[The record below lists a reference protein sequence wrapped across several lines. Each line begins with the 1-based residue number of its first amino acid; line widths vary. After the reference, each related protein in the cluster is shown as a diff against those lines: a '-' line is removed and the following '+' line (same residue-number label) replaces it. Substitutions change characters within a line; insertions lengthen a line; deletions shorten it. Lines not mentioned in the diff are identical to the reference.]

1 VGAQIAPGKL
11 GAAAPTTFHPRPSW
25 APDEIEGRILLMLPY
40 TNLTPALA
48 ASLRHTMT
56 AERQHRVVALHKV
69 NILDAA
75 PTDRHV
81 SGAGCMA
88 GVIEQPC
95 LDEDFFN
102 YSILRLVWNGSP
114 HFPRAGAPQ
123 DQSPGASKG
132 EGCGRFSVCGRL
144 RGPEWNPHLTSRL
157 PASAF
162 HVCWWW
168 GDWCQLVSQAKAW
181 FPRSPFG
188 GSRIGPSGCR
198 QQWRSPARICV
209 TWRGPWRSLDFSNSA
224 VRRN

>member
-25 APDEIEGRILLMLPY
+25 APDEIEGRVLLMLPY

-69 NILDAA
+69 NILAAA

-123 DQSPGASKG
+123 DQSPGAS
-132 EGCGRFSVCGRL
+132 ERYGCGRFGARGRL
-144 RGPEWNPHLTSRL
+144 RGAEWE
-157 PASAF
+157 SALN
-162 HVCWWW
+162 HRRP
-168 GDWCQLVSQAKAW
+168 L
-181 FPRSPFG
+181 
-188 GSRIGPSGCR
+188 
-198 QQWRSPARICV
+198 
-209 TWRGPWRSLDFSNSA
+209 SA
-224 VRRN
+224 VHACR